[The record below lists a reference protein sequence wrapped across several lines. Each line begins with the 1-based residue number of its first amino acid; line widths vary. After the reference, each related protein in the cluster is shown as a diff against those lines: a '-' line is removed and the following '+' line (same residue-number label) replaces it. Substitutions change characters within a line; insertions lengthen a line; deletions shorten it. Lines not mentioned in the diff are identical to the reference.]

1 MKMMQEMLF
10 TQIHPFV
17 RYVGDRTIDD
27 KRANRWMVSRDNR
40 LFLCKSGEGT
50 VQVAETCYKVSEG
63 ALLFIPVGTPYLF
76 PPAAVNPL
84 TFLSLNFDFIYQSE
98 LGPYQLATLTPEA
111 AEQHRFMRY
120 QFTDTPLFNDPVI
133 CRCDEYMTELLH
145 QLHKE
150 FFYNKLYA
158 QQIASANLVLVL
170 VRALRKLS
178 AEKLTKVNRAATIDK
193 LIDYI
198 QNHYNEKL
206 TLESIAKHM
215 GYHPDYINR
224 LMHYHT
230 GQTIY
235 QFLQDFRINK
245 AIRMMRSSELSF
257 STIAERTGFIN
268 VSHFSHTFKKKTGKT
283 PSEFRSE

>member
-1 MKMMQEMLF
+1 MTQEMLL

-17 RYVGDRTIDD
+17 RYVGDRTIDE
-27 KRANRWMVSRDNR
+27 KRANRWLVSRDNR

-50 VQVAETCYKVSEG
+50 VQVAEESYKVSEG

-84 TFLSLNFDFIYQSE
+84 TFLSLNFDFVYQQE
-98 LGPYQLATLTPEA
+98 LGPYQLATLTPETA
-111 AEQHRFMRY
+111 MQHRFVRY
-120 QFTDTPLFNDPVI
+120 QFTDTPLYNDPVI
-133 CRCDEYMTELLH
+133 CQCDEYMTELLH
-145 QLHKE
+145 QVHKE

-158 QQIASANLVLVL
+158 QQILSANLVLAL
-170 VRALRKLS
+170 VRTLRKLS
-178 AEKLTKVNRAATIDK
+178 AEKLTKVNRAGTIDK

-198 QNHYNEKL
+198 KNHYNEKL

-245 AIRMMRSSELSF
+245 AIRMIRSSELSF
-257 STIAERTGFIN
+257 SAIAERTGFIN

-283 PSEFRSE
+283 PSEFRAE